1 MSEEKN
7 SGLDPR
13 FDPAFQRGFDQSDP
27 DRALCSGLGSQE
39 ERPEVTLPVVPAAR
53 ADEKAPA
60 EDPRG
65 EVADATPVS
74 LDPAESPTQSVV
86 QDVSPTRN
94 PFLLVL
100 LIVAVVLIVAG
111 VILFV
116 QTGDAFN
123 SSEVQSQ
130 GDYMSLNATIET
142 APFIS
147 LLGGATLI
155 GVLFVFAVRYVA
167 GRSTRAQV
175 RALTRQTS
183 LRPDQSASI
192 AATFV
197 STSDRASA
205 ASRTTPSVMSLSWPA
220 ARLGQAT
227 HSAPAG
233 KIALPP
239 AAASSGAISAA
250 VRAKASTTSAARPDG
265 HLVRGIRCHLE
276 APPRRRAFDPPAQPW
291 HQPSFFNC
299 GVPE

>member
-1 MSEEKN
+1 MSEEKT

-13 FDPAFQRGFDQSDP
+13 FDPAFQRGFDQSAPIDHYVP
-27 DRALCSGLGSQE
+27 VSAPRRG
-39 ERPEVTLPVVPAAR
+39 PEVTLPVVPAAR

-94 PFLLVL
+94 PYLLVL

-116 QTGDAFN
+116 QTGDEFN

-155 GVLFVFAVRYVA
+155 GVLFVFAVRY
-167 GRSTRAQV
+167 
-175 RALTRQTS
+175 
-183 LRPDQSASI
+183 
-192 AATFV
+192 
-197 STSDRASA
+197 
-205 ASRTTPSVMSLSWPA
+205 
-220 ARLGQAT
+220 
-227 HSAPAG
+227 
-233 KIALPP
+233 
-239 AAASSGAISAA
+239 
-250 VRAKASTTSAARPDG
+250 
-265 HLVRGIRCHLE
+265 
-276 APPRRRAFDPPAQPW
+276 RRR
-291 HQPSFFNC
+291 
-299 GVPE
+299 